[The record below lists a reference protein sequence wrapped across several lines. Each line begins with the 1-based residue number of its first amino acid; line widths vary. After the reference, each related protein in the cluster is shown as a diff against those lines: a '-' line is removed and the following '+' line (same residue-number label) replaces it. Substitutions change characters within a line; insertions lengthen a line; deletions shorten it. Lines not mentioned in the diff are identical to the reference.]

1 MMLEI
6 INGYKKYKNL
16 ELLSDINLKFEDGKM
31 YAIIGAN
38 GSGKS
43 LILKALS
50 GYNKLTSGK
59 VLQNGNEIR
68 KNNNYIENAGIIIEN
83 PVMVNEYTINE
94 NLEYLK
100 KMSENSKDIDLDKWY
115 KYFEIEE
122 YKEKRF
128 SELSLGTKQKVAL
141 IQAFMHNPQNIL
153 LDEPFNALDKKA
165 VIKVKELL
173 IEEKKKGK
181 LIIIV
186 THIND
191 EILEECDEVI
201 ELENGKVSKIIKK
214 QLDNN
219 IYRGIDEE
227 NKKNI

>member
-1 MMLEI
+1 MLEI

-16 ELLSDINLKFEDGKM
+16 EVLNDINLKFEDGKM

-50 GYNKLTSGK
+50 GYDKLTSGK
-59 VLQNGNEIR
+59 VLQDGNEIR

-83 PVMVNEYTINE
+83 PVMVNEYTITE

-100 KMSENSKDIDLDKWY
+100 KMSENSKEIDLEKWY

-141 IQAFMHNPQNIL
+141 IQAFMHNPKNIL

-165 VIKVKELL
+165 VIKVKQLL
-173 IEEKKKGK
+173 LEEKKKGK
-181 LIIIV
+181 LIVIV

-201 ELENGKVSKIIKK
+201 ELENGKVSKITKGK
-214 QLDNN
+214 
-219 IYRGIDEE
+219 E
-227 NKKNI
+227 

>member
-1 MMLEI
+1 MLEI

-16 ELLSDINLKFEDGKM
+16 EVLSDINLKFEDGKM

-59 VLQNGNEIR
+59 VVQNGNEIR
-68 KNNNYIENAGIIIEN
+68 KNSNYIEDAGIIIEN
-83 PVMVNEYTINE
+83 PVMVNEYTITE

-141 IQAFMHNPQNIL
+141 IQAFMHNPKNIL

-165 VIKVKELL
+165 VVKVKELL
-173 IEEKKKGK
+173 LEEKKKGK
-181 LIIIV
+181 LIVIV

-201 ELENGKVSKIIKK
+201 EMENGKVSKITKG
-214 QLDNN
+214 N
-219 IYRGIDEE
+219 
-227 NKKNI
+227 

>member
-1 MMLEI
+1 MLEI

-16 ELLSDINLKFEDGKM
+16 EVLSDINLKFEDGKM

-59 VLQNGNEIR
+59 VLQDGNEIR

-122 YKEKRF
+122 YREKRF

-201 ELENGKVSKIIKK
+201 ELENGKVSKITKGK
-214 QLDNN
+214 
-219 IYRGIDEE
+219 E
-227 NKKNI
+227 

>member
-16 ELLSDINLKFEDGKM
+16 EVLSDINLKFEDGKM

-100 KMSENSKDIDLDKWY
+100 KMSKNSKDIDLDKWY

-173 IEEKKKGK
+173 IEEKEKGK

-201 ELENGKVSKIIKK
+201 ELENGKISKITKGK
-214 QLDNN
+214 
-219 IYRGIDEE
+219 E
-227 NKKNI
+227 

>member
-1 MMLEI
+1 MLEI

-16 ELLSDINLKFEDGKM
+16 EVLSDINLKFEDGKM

-59 VLQNGNEIR
+59 VLQDGNEIR

-165 VIKVKELL
+165 VVKVKELL
-173 IEEKKKGK
+173 LEEKKKGK

-201 ELENGKVSKIIKK
+201 ELENGKISKITKGK
-214 QLDNN
+214 
-219 IYRGIDEE
+219 E
-227 NKKNI
+227 

>member
-1 MMLEI
+1 MLEI

-16 ELLSDINLKFEDGKM
+16 EVLNDINLKFEDGKM
-31 YAIIGAN
+31 YALIGAN

-68 KNNNYIENAGIIIEN
+68 KNNNYIEDAGIIIEN
-83 PVMVNEYTINE
+83 PVMVNEYTITE

-100 KMSENSKDIDLDKWY
+100 KMSENSKDIDLEKWY

-173 IEEKKKGK
+173 LEEKKKGK
-181 LIIIV
+181 LIVIV

-191 EILEECDEVI
+191 EILKECDEVI
-201 ELENGKVSKIIKK
+201 EMENGKVSKIIKK
-214 QLDNN
+214 
-219 IYRGIDEE
+219 
-227 NKKNI
+227 

>member
-1 MMLEI
+1 MLEI

-16 ELLSDINLKFEDGKM
+16 EVLSDINLKFEDGKM

-68 KNNNYIENAGIIIEN
+68 KNNNYIEDAGIIIEN

-173 IEEKKKGK
+173 LEEKKKGK
-181 LIIIV
+181 LIVIV
-186 THIND
+186 KHIND

-201 ELENGKVSKIIKK
+201 EMENGKVSKITKG
-214 QLDNN
+214 N
-219 IYRGIDEE
+219 
-227 NKKNI
+227 

>member
-1 MMLEI
+1 MLEI
-6 INGYKKYKNL
+6 INGYKKYKSL
-16 ELLSDINLKFEDGKM
+16 EVLSDINLKFEDGKM

-59 VLQNGNEIR
+59 VLQDGNEIR

-100 KMSENSKDIDLDKWY
+100 KMSENSKDIDLGKWY

-201 ELENGKVSKIIKK
+201 ELENGKISKITKGK
-214 QLDNN
+214 
-219 IYRGIDEE
+219 E
-227 NKKNI
+227 

>member
-1 MMLEI
+1 MLEI

-16 ELLSDINLKFEDGKM
+16 EVLSDINLKFEDGKM

-59 VLQNGNEIR
+59 VLQDGNEIR
-68 KNNNYIENAGIIIEN
+68 KNNNYIEDAGIIIEN
-83 PVMVNEYTINE
+83 PVMVNEYTIND

-100 KMSENSKDIDLDKWY
+100 KMSENSKEIDLEKWY

-141 IQAFMHNPQNIL
+141 IQAFMHNPKNIL

-165 VIKVKELL
+165 VVKVKELL
-173 IEEKKKGK
+173 LEEKKKGK
-181 LIIIV
+181 LIVIV

-191 EILEECDEVI
+191 EILEECDKVI
-201 ELENGKVSKIIKK
+201 ELENGKVSKTIK
-214 QLDNN
+214 
-219 IYRGIDEE
+219 
-227 NKKNI
+227 

>member
-1 MMLEI
+1 MLEI

-16 ELLSDINLKFEDGKM
+16 EVLSDINLKFEDGKM

-59 VLQNGNEIR
+59 VLQNENEIR
-68 KNNNYIENAGIIIEN
+68 KNNNYIEDAGIIIEN

-141 IQAFMHNPQNIL
+141 IQAFMHNPKNIL

-201 ELENGKVSKIIKK
+201 ELENGKISKITKGKEQI
-214 QLDNN
+214 
-219 IYRGIDEE
+219 
-227 NKKNI
+227 

>member
-1 MMLEI
+1 MLEI

-16 ELLSDINLKFEDGKM
+16 EVLSDINLKFEDGKM

-59 VLQNGNEIR
+59 VLQDGNEIK
-68 KNNNYIENAGIIIEN
+68 KNNNYIEAAGIIIEN

-100 KMSENSKDIDLDKWY
+100 KMSENNKEIDLEKWY

-141 IQAFMHNPQNIL
+141 IQAFMHNPKNIL

-173 IEEKKKGK
+173 LEEKKKGK
-181 LIIIV
+181 LIVII

-214 QLDNN
+214 
-219 IYRGIDEE
+219 Y
-227 NKKNI
+227 

>member
-1 MMLEI
+1 MLEI

-16 ELLSDINLKFEDGKM
+16 EVLNDINLKLEDGKM

-59 VLQNGNEIR
+59 VLQDGNEIR
-68 KNNNYIENAGIIIEN
+68 KNNNYIEDAGIIIEN
-83 PVMVNEYTINE
+83 PVMVNEYTITE

-100 KMSENSKDIDLDKWY
+100 KMSENNKEIDLEKWY

-165 VIKVKELL
+165 VIKVKQLL
-173 IEEKKKGK
+173 LEEKKKGK
-181 LIIIV
+181 LIVIV

-191 EILEECDEVI
+191 EILEECDVVI

-214 QLDNN
+214 
-219 IYRGIDEE
+219 
-227 NKKNI
+227 

>member
-1 MMLEI
+1 
-6 INGYKKYKNL
+6 
-16 ELLSDINLKFEDGKM
+16 M

-201 ELENGKVSKIIKK
+201 ELENGKVSKITKGK
-214 QLDNN
+214 
-219 IYRGIDEE
+219 E
-227 NKKNI
+227 

>member
-1 MMLEI
+1 MLEI

-16 ELLSDINLKFEDGKM
+16 EVLSDINLKFEDGKM

-59 VLQNGNEIR
+59 VLQDGNEIR
-68 KNNNYIENAGIIIEN
+68 KNNNYIEDAGIIIEN
-83 PVMVNEYTINE
+83 PVMVNEYTITE

-100 KMSENSKDIDLDKWY
+100 TMSENNKDIDLDKWY

-141 IQAFMHNPQNIL
+141 IQAFMHNPKNIL

-165 VIKVKELL
+165 VVKVKELL
-173 IEEKKKGK
+173 LEEKKKGK
-181 LIIIV
+181 LIVIV

-201 ELENGKVSKIIKK
+201 ELENGKVSKTIK
-214 QLDNN
+214 
-219 IYRGIDEE
+219 
-227 NKKNI
+227 

>member
-1 MMLEI
+1 MLEI

-16 ELLSDINLKFEDGKM
+16 EVLSDINLKFEDGKM

-59 VLQNGNEIR
+59 VLQDGNEIR

-100 KMSENSKDIDLDKWY
+100 KMSKNSKDIDLDKWY

-201 ELENGKVSKIIKK
+201 ELENGKVSKITKGK
-214 QLDNN
+214 
-219 IYRGIDEE
+219 E
-227 NKKNI
+227 

>member
-1 MMLEI
+1 MLEI
-6 INGYKKYKNL
+6 INGYKKYKSL
-16 ELLSDINLKFEDGKM
+16 EVLSDINLKFEDGKM

-59 VLQNGNEIR
+59 MLQDGNEIR
-68 KNNNYIENAGIIIEN
+68 KNNNYIEDAGIIIEN
-83 PVMVNEYTINE
+83 PVMVNEYTITE

-100 KMSENSKDIDLDKWY
+100 KMSENSKEIDLEKWY

-141 IQAFMHNPQNIL
+141 IQAFMHNPKNIL

-165 VIKVKELL
+165 VVKVKELL
-173 IEEKKKGK
+173 LEEKKKGK
-181 LIIIV
+181 LIVIV

-201 ELENGKVSKIIKK
+201 EMENGKVSKITKGN
-214 QLDNN
+214 Q
-219 IYRGIDEE
+219 
-227 NKKNI
+227 

>member
-1 MMLEI
+1 MLEI

-16 ELLSDINLKFEDGKM
+16 EVLSDINLKFEDGKM

-59 VLQNGNEIR
+59 VLQNGKEIR

-83 PVMVNEYTINE
+83 PVMVNEYTITE

-201 ELENGKVSKIIKK
+201 ELENGKVSKRLKK
-214 QLDNN
+214 KLHND
-219 IYRGIDEE
+219 I
-227 NKKNI
+227 

>member
-1 MMLEI
+1 MLEI

-16 ELLSDINLKFEDGKM
+16 EVLSDINLKFEDGKM

-68 KNNNYIENAGIIIEN
+68 KNNNYIEDAGIIIEN
-83 PVMVNEYTINE
+83 PVMVNEYTITE

-191 EILEECDEVI
+191 EILEECDKVI
-201 ELENGKVSKIIKK
+201 ELENGKVSKTIK
-214 QLDNN
+214 
-219 IYRGIDEE
+219 
-227 NKKNI
+227 

>member
-1 MMLEI
+1 MLEI
-6 INGYKKYKNL
+6 INGYKKYKSL
-16 ELLSDINLKFEDGKM
+16 EVLSDINLKFEDGKM

-59 VLQNGNEIR
+59 VLQDGNEIR
-68 KNNNYIENAGIIIEN
+68 KNNNYIEDAGIIIEN
-83 PVMVNEYTINE
+83 PVMVNEYTITE

-100 KMSENSKDIDLDKWY
+100 KMSENSKEIDLEKWY

-201 ELENGKVSKIIKK
+201 ELENGKISKITKGK
-214 QLDNN
+214 
-219 IYRGIDEE
+219 E
-227 NKKNI
+227 

>member
-6 INGYKKYKNL
+6 INVYKKYKNL
-16 ELLSDINLKFEDGKM
+16 EVLSDINLKFEDGKM

-100 KMSENSKDIDLDKWY
+100 KMSKNSKDIDLDKWY

-201 ELENGKVSKIIKK
+201 ELENGKVSKIIKGK
-214 QLDNN
+214 
-219 IYRGIDEE
+219 E
-227 NKKNI
+227 

>member
-1 MMLEI
+1 MLEI

-16 ELLSDINLKFEDGKM
+16 EVLNDINLKFEDGKM
-31 YAIIGAN
+31 YALIGAN

-59 VLQNGNEIR
+59 VLQDGNEIR
-68 KNNNYIENAGIIIEN
+68 KNNNYIEDAGIIIEN
-83 PVMVNEYTINE
+83 PVMVNEYTITE

-100 KMSENSKDIDLDKWY
+100 KMSENSKDIDLEKWY

-141 IQAFMHNPQNIL
+141 IQAFMHNPKNIL

-165 VIKVKELL
+165 VVKVKELL
-173 IEEKKKGK
+173 LEEKKKGK
-181 LIIIV
+181 LIVIV

-201 ELENGKVSKIIKK
+201 EMENGKVSKIAKGN
-214 QLDNN
+214 Q
-219 IYRGIDEE
+219 
-227 NKKNI
+227 

>member
-1 MMLEI
+1 MLEI

-16 ELLSDINLKFEDGKM
+16 EVLNDINLKFEDGKM

-59 VLQNGNEIR
+59 VLQNGNKIR
-68 KNNNYIENAGIIIEN
+68 KNNNYIEDAGIIIEN
-83 PVMVNEYTINE
+83 PVMVNEYTITE

-100 KMSENSKDIDLDKWY
+100 KMSENSKEIDLEKWY

-141 IQAFMHNPQNIL
+141 IQAFMHNPKNIL

-165 VIKVKELL
+165 VIKVKQLL
-173 IEEKKKGK
+173 LEEKKKGK
-181 LIIIV
+181 LIVIV

-201 ELENGKVSKIIKK
+201 EMENGKVSKIIKK
-214 QLDNN
+214 
-219 IYRGIDEE
+219 
-227 NKKNI
+227 

>member
-1 MMLEI
+1 MLEI

-16 ELLSDINLKFEDGKM
+16 EVLNDINLKFENGKM

-68 KNNNYIENAGIIIEN
+68 KNNNYIEDAGIIIEN
-83 PVMVNEYTINE
+83 PVMVNEYTITE

-100 KMSENSKDIDLDKWY
+100 KMSKNTKEIDLEKWY

-201 ELENGKVSKIIKK
+201 ELENGKVSKITKGK
-214 QLDNN
+214 
-219 IYRGIDEE
+219 E
-227 NKKNI
+227 

>member
-1 MMLEI
+1 MLEI

-16 ELLSDINLKFEDGKM
+16 EVLSDINLKFEDGKM

-68 KNNNYIENAGIIIEN
+68 KNNNYIEDAGIIIEN

-100 KMSENSKDIDLDKWY
+100 KMSENNKEIDLEKWY

-141 IQAFMHNPQNIL
+141 IQAFMHNPKNIL

-173 IEEKKKGK
+173 LEEKKKGK
-181 LIIIV
+181 LIVII

-201 ELENGKVSKIIKK
+201 ELENGKASKIIKK
-214 QLDNN
+214 L
-219 IYRGIDEE
+219 
-227 NKKNI
+227 KK

>member
-1 MMLEI
+1 MLEI

-16 ELLSDINLKFEDGKM
+16 EVLSDINLKFEDGKM

-59 VLQNGNEIR
+59 VLQNENEIR
-68 KNNNYIENAGIIIEN
+68 KNNNYIEDAGIIIEN

-201 ELENGKVSKIIKK
+201 ELENGKISKITKGK
-214 QLDNN
+214 
-219 IYRGIDEE
+219 E
-227 NKKNI
+227 

>member
-1 MMLEI
+1 MLEI

-16 ELLSDINLKFEDGKM
+16 EVLSDINLKFEDGKM

-59 VLQNGNEIR
+59 VLQDGNEIR

-165 VIKVKELL
+165 VVKVKELL
-173 IEEKKKGK
+173 LEEKKKGK
-181 LIIIV
+181 LIVIV

-201 ELENGKVSKIIKK
+201 ELENGKVSKITKGK
-214 QLDNN
+214 
-219 IYRGIDEE
+219 E
-227 NKKNI
+227 

>member
-16 ELLSDINLKFEDGKM
+16 EVLSDINLKFEDGKM

-201 ELENGKVSKIIKK
+201 ELENGKISKITKGK
-214 QLDNN
+214 
-219 IYRGIDEE
+219 E
-227 NKKNI
+227 

>member
-1 MMLEI
+1 MLEI

-16 ELLSDINLKFEDGKM
+16 EVLNDINLKFEDGKM
-31 YAIIGAN
+31 YALIGAN

-59 VLQNGNEIR
+59 VLQNENEIR
-68 KNNNYIENAGIIIEN
+68 KNNNYIEDAGIIIEN
-83 PVMVNEYTINE
+83 PVMVNEYTITE

-100 KMSENSKDIDLDKWY
+100 KMSENSKEIDLEKWY

-141 IQAFMHNPQNIL
+141 IQAFMHNPKNIL

-173 IEEKKKGK
+173 IEEKRKGK

-201 ELENGKVSKIIKK
+201 ELENGKVSKITKGK
-214 QLDNN
+214 
-219 IYRGIDEE
+219 E
-227 NKKNI
+227 

>member
-1 MMLEI
+1 MLEI

-16 ELLSDINLKFEDGKM
+16 EVLSDINLKFEDGKM

-59 VLQNGNEIR
+59 VLQDENEIR
-68 KNNNYIENAGIIIEN
+68 KNNNYIEDAGIIIEN
-83 PVMVNEYTINE
+83 PVMVNEYTITE

-100 KMSENSKDIDLDKWY
+100 KMSENSKEIDLEKWY

-141 IQAFMHNPQNIL
+141 IQAFMHNPKNIL

-165 VIKVKELL
+165 VVKVKELL
-173 IEEKKKGK
+173 LEEKKKGK
-181 LIIIV
+181 LIVIV

-201 ELENGKVSKIIKK
+201 EMENGKVSKITKGN
-214 QLDNN
+214 Q
-219 IYRGIDEE
+219 
-227 NKKNI
+227 

>member
-1 MMLEI
+1 MLEI
-6 INGYKKYKNL
+6 INGYKKYKSL
-16 ELLSDINLKFEDGKM
+16 EVLSDINLKFEDGKM
-31 YAIIGAN
+31 YALIGAN

-59 VLQNGNEIR
+59 VLQDGNEIR
-68 KNNNYIENAGIIIEN
+68 KNNNYIEDAGIIIEN
-83 PVMVNEYTINE
+83 PVMVNEYTITE

-100 KMSENSKDIDLDKWY
+100 KMSENNKDIDLDKWY

-141 IQAFMHNPQNIL
+141 IQAFMHNPKNIL

-165 VIKVKELL
+165 VVKVKQLL
-173 IEEKKKGK
+173 LEEKKKGK
-181 LIIIV
+181 LIVIV

-201 ELENGKVSKIIKK
+201 EMENGKVIKIIKK
-214 QLDNN
+214 
-219 IYRGIDEE
+219 
-227 NKKNI
+227 

>member
-1 MMLEI
+1 MLEI
-6 INGYKKYKNL
+6 INGYKKYKSL
-16 ELLSDINLKFEDGKM
+16 EVLSDINLKFEDGKM

-59 VLQNGNEIR
+59 VLQDGNEIR
-68 KNNNYIENAGIIIEN
+68 KNNNYIEDAGIIIEN
-83 PVMVNEYTINE
+83 PVMVNEYTITE

-100 KMSENSKDIDLDKWY
+100 KMSENSKEIDLEKWY

-141 IQAFMHNPQNIL
+141 IQAFMHNPKNIL
-153 LDEPFNALDKKA
+153 LDEPVNALDKKA
-165 VIKVKELL
+165 VVKVKELL
-173 IEEKKKGK
+173 LEEKKKGK
-181 LIIIV
+181 LIVIV

-201 ELENGKVSKIIKK
+201 EMENGKVSKITKGN
-214 QLDNN
+214 Q
-219 IYRGIDEE
+219 
-227 NKKNI
+227 

>member
-1 MMLEI
+1 MLEI

-16 ELLSDINLKFEDGKM
+16 EVLSDINLKFEDGKM

-59 VLQNGNEIR
+59 VLQDGNEIK
-68 KNNNYIENAGIIIEN
+68 KNNNYIEDAGIIIEN

-100 KMSENSKDIDLDKWY
+100 KMSENNKEIDLEKWY

-141 IQAFMHNPQNIL
+141 IQAFMHNPKNIL

-173 IEEKKKGK
+173 LEEKKKGK
-181 LIIIV
+181 LIVII

-191 EILEECDEVI
+191 ETLEECDDVI

-214 QLDNN
+214 
-219 IYRGIDEE
+219 Y
-227 NKKNI
+227 

>member
-1 MMLEI
+1 MLEI

-16 ELLSDINLKFEDGKM
+16 EVLSDINLKFEDGKM

-59 VLQNGNEIR
+59 VLQDGNEIR
-68 KNNNYIENAGIIIEN
+68 KKNNYIENAGIIIEN

-201 ELENGKVSKIIKK
+201 ELENGKISKITKGK
-214 QLDNN
+214 
-219 IYRGIDEE
+219 E
-227 NKKNI
+227 

>member
-1 MMLEI
+1 MLEI

-16 ELLSDINLKFEDGKM
+16 EVLSDINLKFEDGKM

-59 VLQNGNEIR
+59 VLQDGNEIR
-68 KNNNYIENAGIIIEN
+68 KNNNYIEDAGIIIEN
-83 PVMVNEYTINE
+83 PVMVNEYTITE

-100 KMSENSKDIDLDKWY
+100 KMSENNKDIDLDKWY

-141 IQAFMHNPQNIL
+141 IQAFMHNPKNIL

-173 IEEKKKGK
+173 LEGKKKGK
-181 LIIIV
+181 LIVIV

-201 ELENGKVSKIIKK
+201 EIENGKVSKIIKK
-214 QLDNN
+214 
-219 IYRGIDEE
+219 
-227 NKKNI
+227 

>member
-1 MMLEI
+1 MLEI
-6 INGYKKYKNL
+6 INGYKKYKSL
-16 ELLSDINLKFEDGKM
+16 EVLSDINLKFEDGKM

-59 VLQNGNEIR
+59 VLQDGNEIR
-68 KNNNYIENAGIIIEN
+68 KNNNYIENAVIIIEN
-83 PVMVNEYTINE
+83 QVMVNEYTINE

-201 ELENGKVSKIIKK
+201 ELENGKISKITKGK
-214 QLDNN
+214 
-219 IYRGIDEE
+219 E
-227 NKKNI
+227 

>member
-1 MMLEI
+1 MLEI

-16 ELLSDINLKFEDGKM
+16 EVLSDINLKFEDGKM

-59 VLQNGNEIR
+59 VLQNGKEIR

-141 IQAFMHNPQNIL
+141 IQAFMHNPKNIL

-173 IEEKKKGK
+173 LEEKKKGK
-181 LIIIV
+181 LIVIV

-201 ELENGKVSKIIKK
+201 EMENGKVSKIIKK
-214 QLDNN
+214 
-219 IYRGIDEE
+219 
-227 NKKNI
+227 